1 MSTMAEAE
9 ELRDDVSL
17 LPEPDSG
24 RQIITTDTLVE
35 GVHFLADDPLETVGQ
50 KLVQVNVSD
59 ILAKGALPKA
69 ALFNLT
75 WPKGRSEQDLRDL
88 ISGLGRSIPGQFPLI
103 GGDTTSTNGPIV
115 LSLTLIGECLGA
127 GPVRRSGAA
136 AGDDIW
142 VSGTIGDAYLGLKV
156 RLGELCPEDALV
168 RAYQIPQ
175 IPEFSIA
182 RCVAEFAS
190 ASIDVSDGL
199 LADIGHVAEQSG
211 LRAEL
216 LQDNVPLSDEARR
229 ILSDDATSVQIA
241 DLLSGGDDYQ
251 SLFTARIDKRS
262 VIEAFCAEAGV
273 KITRIGRMVEGDGV
287 ELLDASENPVNF
299 LTTGWQ
305 H

>member
-1 MSTMAEAE
+1 MAEADQ
-9 ELRDDVSL
+9 LRDDVSL
-17 LPEPDSG
+17 LPEPGSG

-35 GVHFLADDPLETVGQ
+35 GVHFLADDPLDTVGQ
-50 KLVQVNVSD
+50 KLVRVNVSD
-59 ILAKGALPKA
+59 ILAKGAFPKA

-75 WPKGRSEQDLRDL
+75 WPKGRSEQELRAL

-103 GGDTTSTNGPIV
+103 GGDTTSTNGPVV

-127 GPVRRSGAA
+127 GPVRRSGAE

-156 RLGELCPEDALV
+156 RLGELSPDDALV

-175 IPEFSIA
+175 IPDVSIA
-182 RCVAEFAS
+182 RCVAEFAG
-190 ASIDVSDGL
+190 AAIDVSDGL
-199 LADIGHVAEQSG
+199 LADIGHIAEQSG

-216 LQDNVPLSDEARR
+216 LQDNVPFSDEARR
-229 ILSDDATSVQIA
+229 ILGDGDSGFQIA

-251 SLFTARIDKRS
+251 SLFTARIGKRS
-262 VIEAFCAEAGV
+262 DIEAFCAETGE
-273 KITRIGRMVEGDGV
+273 KITRIGRMVEGEGV
-287 ELLDASENPVNF
+287 VLLDASESPVNF